1 METPYT
7 YLLIRTDLSAPRQL
21 VQASHAAHLAGERFG
36 DHSHLIA
43 MKISNEAELLRAA
56 AHLDMHGIN
65 YAMFHEPDYDTGYTA
80 ICTEPLRGDQRK
92 PLRRYSL
99 LT

>member
-1 METPYT
+1 MDTPYT
-7 YLLIRTDLSAPRQL
+7 YLLIRTDLSTPRQL

-36 DHSHLIA
+36 SHSHLIA
-43 MKISNEAELLRAA
+43 MKIADEADLLRAA
-56 AHLDMHGIN
+56 AHLDKHGIN
-65 YAMFHEPDYDTGYTA
+65 YTMFHEPDYNTGYTA
-80 ICTEPLRGDQRK
+80 ICTEPLKGEQRR